1 MLKKINNIKIRY
13 KLWAIIGLMSLG
25 TTALI
30 LVSLT
35 TLFHSEVKDREN
47 QTRDV
52 LNIAHSIIAPL
63 YEKQKQGQL
72 TVDQAKQQAIQAL
85 ALIHYGSNQKI
96 WLLDGNQQ
104 LLNAPSLNTE
114 NQTAPN
120 SLLTGLNNHTEN
132 QAWRFQY
139 QDKEGQQH
147 SMIASSATFSPWQL
161 TLIATSS
168 MDKVIDL
175 FLDTLINYAILV
187 GVLTIV
193 IGGSALFIIHLV
205 TTRITTLCNT
215 MTSVKKSGNLTRRVE
230 FDGEDEMGEMA
241 DAFNSMMSDFQS
253 IVRNVSHSSETLD
266 SIVGHT
272 NQSTEK
278 TVSGVSMQL
287 RDTEQATQLM
297 LDMIASVDET
307 QAIAERASSTATELV
322 QHSQQGLSVMNK
334 ANQDIQ
340 RLSREVGDATKKIHQ
355 LREDV
360 SNINERLGIISEVAD
375 QTNLLALNAAIEAA
389 RAGEQG
395 RGFAV
400 VADEV
405 RQLAQ
410 RSQTAATD
418 IGGLINELTQQ
429 TLTTVEV
436 MENAQTTANQG
447 AEQTSEAGKTFKDIA
462 SGVLSISKLNTQITQ
477 ATNRQHASSQT
488 VSAALDNIANVCGT
502 TTVNSNE
509 IHASVEQLTQ
519 CASQLR
525 TLVNQF
531 ST

>member
-1 MLKKINNIKIRY
+1 
-13 KLWAIIGLMSLG
+13 
-25 TTALI
+25 
-30 LVSLT
+30 
-35 TLFHSEVKDREN
+35 
-47 QTRDV
+47 
-52 LNIAHSIIAPL
+52 
-63 YEKQKQGQL
+63 
-72 TVDQAKQQAIQAL
+72 
-85 ALIHYGSNQKI
+85 
-96 WLLDGNQQ
+96 
-104 LLNAPSLNTE
+104 
-114 NQTAPN
+114 
-120 SLLTGLNNHTEN
+120 
-132 QAWRFQY
+132 
-139 QDKEGQQH
+139 
-147 SMIASSATFSPWQL
+147 
-161 TLIATSS
+161 
-168 MDKVIDL
+168 
-175 FLDTLINYAILV
+175 
-187 GVLTIV
+187 
-193 IGGSALFIIHLV
+193 
-205 TTRITTLCNT
+205 
-215 MTSVKKSGNLTRRVE
+215 
-230 FDGEDEMGEMA
+230 
-241 DAFNSMMSDFQS
+241 
-253 IVRNVSHSSETLD
+253 
-266 SIVGHT
+266 
-272 NQSTEK
+272 
-278 TVSGVSMQL
+278 
-287 RDTEQATQLM
+287 
-297 LDMIASVDET
+297 
-307 QAIAERASSTATELV
+307 
-322 QHSQQGLSVMNK
+322 
-334 ANQDIQ
+334 
-340 RLSREVGDATKKIHQ
+340 
-355 LREDV
+355 V